1 MLKNMYG
8 CIVTPFEED
17 LSFLY
22 GTIAAACGG
31 TTTTLDVITPE
42 PGQSL
47 QEATAARRKE
57 ADGQAT
63 IDYGLHLTA
72 IDATPETLE
81 EL

>member
-22 GTIAAACGG
+22 GTIAAARGG
-31 TTTTLDVITPE
+31 TTTILDVITPE

-47 QEATAARRKE
+47 
-57 ADGQAT
+57 
-63 IDYGLHLTA
+63 
-72 IDATPETLE
+72 
-81 EL
+81 